1 MLKEAEFN
9 GLVATL
15 TMIAQYGL
23 LTWIYGIQEHGCV
36 KLGQAPRRA
45 FKYKLRNSSST
56 LKVSFIY
63 KMTQIYEYIYN
74 IKGDTLHILIQICPH
89 FS

>member
-23 LTWIYGIQEHGCV
+23 LTWIYVIQAHGCV

-56 LKVSFIY
+56 LRVCFKHGMDLMINWLNHY
-63 KMTQIYEYIYN
+63 T
-74 IKGDTLHILIQICPH
+74 
-89 FS
+89 